1 MRERPG
7 ASHPFSGL
15 EKGENISIHSLLALV
30 GGHDSLMVFS
40 LLYANVFLSFSWA
53 LNSERERAF
62 SGNECFKELLLGS
75 MKQLRIHIG
84 GARS

>member
-7 ASHPFSGL
+7 ASHPLSGL

-40 LLYANVFLSFSWA
+40 LLYANVF
-53 LNSERERAF
+53 
-62 SGNECFKELLLGS
+62 
-75 MKQLRIHIG
+75 
-84 GARS
+84 